1 MALAASGHLAYEVAS
16 LFPYFPLAG
25 PPLLGDPTKFFQWGP
40 NPLLAALRAIRTDDS
55 TVEALEDSRH
65 LIPHFHCDW

>member
-25 PPLLGDPTKFFQWGP
+25 PPLLGDPTKFFQ
-40 NPLLAALRAIRTDDS
+40 
-55 TVEALEDSRH
+55 
-65 LIPHFHCDW
+65 